1 MANILDYI
9 DWRGDID
16 VSKSPFCE
24 VDGLVLSLLSYME
37 LGDIAESEKLRG
49 SLTLNEAVNKCFA
62 KYGDK
67 MPPRGAIMP
76 KEFPTF
82 FRRVASSVRYGNMRV
97 LRFKSVF
104 STESETQFAALCIS
118 VGDGSF
124 FVSYRG
130 TDDTLV
136 GWKEDFN
143 MSFMESVPSQRI
155 ALDYLCEAAKTLRGK
170 IRIGGHSKGGNL
182 SMYAA
187 MNAPKRILRRIIN
200 VYNNDGPGFNRNM
213 AEFSGYEAVK
223 DKMQTTLPHFSV
235 VGLLLE
241 HTKVDKIVKS
251 TADGLWQHDPFSW
264 EIKGTHFVTEKKL
277 SNDCLAVEKA
287 LKSWIKGQNFDERR
301 EFVDAVYS
309 VLSANSSQTL
319 SDIANNKFD
328 FILSLTKV
336 DPKIRDVIV
345 ESGKLLI
352 KEGWNTAQGQ
362 KKLRKKDSG
371 EKA

>member
-1 MANILDYI
+1 MIIPAALQSGDTIALISPASQVKHHYI
-9 DWRGDID
+9 DAATRRLEEWGFRVLKGEHVYDSYGNFAGTAEQRLSDLRKALCNPDVKAILCTRGGYGAVHLLEGITPEEIRRNAKWLIGFSDISALHAAW
-16 VSKSPFCE
+16 VRA
-24 VDGLVLSLLSYME
+24 G
-37 LGDIAESEKLRG
+37 
-49 SLTLNEAVNKCFA
+49 
-62 KYGDK
+62 
-67 MPPRGAIMP
+67 
-76 KEFPTF
+76 
-82 FRRVASSVRYGNMRV
+82 VASLHASMAKHLTEEGDDHVVTRYFRDILAGQRPCYHVASHPFNRHGSVSARIVGGNMAV
-97 LRFKSVF
+97 
-104 STESETQFAALCIS
+104 FAAARS
-118 VGDGSF
+118 SPMVQ
-124 FVSYRG
+124 
-130 TDDTLV
+130 
-136 GWKEDFN
+136 E
-143 MSFMESVPSQRI
+143 
-155 ALDYLCEAAKTLRGK
+155 
-170 IRIGGHSKGGNL
+170 
-182 SMYAA
+182 
-187 MNAPKRILRRIIN
+187 RILE

-301 EFVDAVYS
+301 EFVGAVYS